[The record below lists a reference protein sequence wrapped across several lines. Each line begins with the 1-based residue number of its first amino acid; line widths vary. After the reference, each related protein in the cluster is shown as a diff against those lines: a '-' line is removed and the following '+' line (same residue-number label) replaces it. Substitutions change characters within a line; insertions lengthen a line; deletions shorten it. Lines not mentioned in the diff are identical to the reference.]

1 MIARTST
8 AQAPWTLVAAND
20 KRVARVAG
28 RGVALRRGWSGRSTA
43 ER

>member
-20 KRVARVAG
+20 KRLARMQVVESLCA
-28 RGVALRRGWSGRSTA
+28 RLEKALDG
-43 ER
+43 

>member
-20 KRVARVAG
+20 KRFARVHVVESLCA
-28 RGVALRRGWSGRSTA
+28 RLERALD
-43 ER
+43 E